1 MRSFVVSR
9 SGKTLRHVGSRQ
21 VGWVPASW
29 QAVLIVCLAATVA
42 VPARGAGAAEA
53 LPLEDTGVAI
63 VPSDA
68 AFFSATLRAREQVDL
83 LVGSRAWASLL
94 ELPAVRRGI
103 ESLEEQRTM
112 PGSPL
117 ALVDTLMQL
126 PENEQAI
133 KLLRD
138 MVATDTFVYGEP
150 SCITFLELTTKLNQ
164 AIRAAA
170 GRARLQLEL
179 DGDASRA
186 GRARI
191 VPVARQAAEVEL
203 STEELQAR
211 LVLKALSDNID
222 LLVVPD
228 IVWGFRT
235 GMADAAVSQL
245 KRVEVLGRLAT
256 QASPDLAE
264 ALERRE
270 IAGGEFV
277 TITLEA
283 DRLPLAALA
292 REIAGDIADTP
303 EADTVLER
311 LRQLKLV
318 IALGVVGDRVMLS
331 IGDSTDHLE
340 KLVAPAAGAGTE
352 RAAGLLRQEPFA
364 PLRAAA
370 AERITGISYLSS
382 AMARAIMAGQLDF
395 EPAIESFEDLA
406 RQAEMS
412 DEAIGDLRRWA
423 AGAGEWLTERMPVP
437 GPWLSYAFLAAQG
450 YEGSTWDWGTNR
462 SVDATRRLDLLEH
475 AGGAPLAVVVS
486 RFKQDPE
493 LLDASGDFAR
503 QGWELFQR
511 HGMPALDADGREKV
525 EKVADEFGPLA
536 MRFAEIIRDKL
547 APAIGDGQVGL
558 VLDAKT
564 RVKKLQ
570 RELPASA
577 DPLPVPEAA
586 IVLPLTDKRLF
597 IEGLNDLF
605 ELTDRIVAAARAL
618 DPDGIPAAYRVP
630 APEKTK
636 VETGTV
642 WSFAMPR
649 SGIDD
654 QVRPTIGVGDKA
666 AVFCFGQA
674 QASRMLA
681 GATIETGQSL
691 TKFEEPLSTAAALDV
706 AGLLEAAKPWIAYA
720 ARYVSV
726 QQRTG
731 EVDADEE
738 LAAEDETDQVREVL
752 RDVGVVIEALQCLRV
767 AVAETSTSDGALVTR
782 WRNVIRDLPAK

>member
-1 MRSFVVSR
+1 MRSFVARRSVKSSR
-9 SGKTLRHVGSRQ
+9 YLSLRAPVWAGSL
-21 VGWVPASW
+21 P
-29 QAVLIVCLAATVA
+29 LAAWLLLA
-42 VPARGAGAAEA
+42 VGGPIHGTAAEA
-53 LPLEDTGVAI
+53 VPLEATGISI
-63 VPSDA
+63 VPADA
-68 AFFSATLRAREQVDL
+68 AFFSATLRVREQIDL

-94 ELPAVRRGI
+94 ELPAVRRGLD
-103 ESLEEQRTM
+103 SLEEQRTM

-133 KLLRD
+133 ALLRD

-150 SCITFLELTTKLNQ
+150 SCIAFLELTTKLQQ

-170 GRARLQLEL
+170 GRARLQLEF
-179 DGDASRA
+179 DGDARA
-186 GRARI
+186 GRPARI
-191 VPVARQAAEVEL
+191 LPAALQAADVEL
-203 STEELQAR
+203 SPEEVQAR
-211 LVLKALSDNID
+211 LVLGALAENID

-228 IVWGFRT
+228 VVWGFRT
-235 GMADAAVSQL
+235 DMADAAASQL

-264 ALERRE
+264 ALERRQ

-277 TITLEA
+277 TVTLEA

-292 REIAGDIADTP
+292 REIAGDLADTP

-311 LRQLKLV
+311 LRRLQLV
-318 IALGVVGDRVMLS
+318 IALGVVGDRVVLS
-331 IGDSTDHLE
+331 IGDSTEHLE
-340 KLVAPAAGAGTE
+340 KLVAPGAGGGAD
-352 RAAGLLRQEPFA
+352 RAALLRQEPFA

-370 AERITGISYLSS
+370 AERITGISYLSG
-382 AMARAIMAGQLDF
+382 AMAKAIMAGQVDF
-395 EPAIESFEDLA
+395 QPAIDSFAELA
-406 RQAEMS
+406 REAEMS
-412 DEAIGDLRRWA
+412 DEAVGDLQRWA
-423 AGAGEWLTERMPVP
+423 AGAGDWLIERLPVP
-437 GPWLSYAFLAAQG
+437 GPWMSYAFLTAQG
-450 YEGSTWDWGTNR
+450 YEGSTWDWATNQA
-462 SVDATRRLDLLEH
+462 VDATRRLDLLEH

-486 RFKQDPE
+486 RFRQDPQ
-493 LLDASGDFAR
+493 LLDAMGGFIE
-503 QGWELFQR
+503 QGWRLFQR
-511 HGMPALDADGREKV
+511 HGLPGLDEDDREKV
-525 EKVADEFGPLA
+525 ERAADQFAPLA
-536 MRFAEIIRDKL
+536 ERFAEILRDKL
-547 APAIGDGQVGL
+547 APSVGDGQVGL

-570 RELPASA
+570 REMPASA

-618 DPDGIPAAYRVP
+618 DPDGIPADYRVP
-630 APEKTK
+630 EPEKTK

-649 SGIDD
+649 SGIDE
-654 QVRPTIGVGDKA
+654 QVRPTIGVGEKA

-681 GATIETGQSL
+681 AATLETGRSM
-691 TKFEEPLSTAAALDV
+691 TRFEEPLSTAAALDV
-706 AGLLEAAKPWIAYA
+706 AGLLEAAKPWIRYG
-720 ARYVSV
+720 ARYASV
-726 QQRTG
+726 QERAGT
-731 EVDADEE
+731 VDPDEE
-738 LAAEDETDQVREVL
+738 LAEDDENERVREVL

-767 AVAETSTSDGALVTR
+767 AVAETSSREGALVTR